1 MGPVKQ
7 WVPLESNPEVLNE
20 YASQLGLNIQEL
32 AFCDVWGLDD
42 ELLDAVP
49 KPVCAVLML
58 YPITE
63 KSEKAM
69 EDEEK
74 RLAQSGQEVSSR
86 VFYMRQTISNACGTI
101 ALLHAVGNNMDKTAV
116 LDDSFFKE
124 FFGRTKGMTPAEIGA
139 YLENPP
145 ADGPNI
151 EVAHSAAASLGQT
164 APPQPGEEVNL
175 HFVTFVTVDGNLYEL
190 DGRKKSPVN
199 HGPSTP
205 ETLLND
211 AVRVVKRFIQESNSI
226 EFNLMAFT
234 KPGTW
239 NV

>member
-1 MGPVKQ
+1 
-7 WVPLESNPEVLNE
+7 
-20 YASQLGLNIQEL
+20 
-32 AFCDVWGLDD
+32 
-42 ELLDAVP
+42 
-49 KPVCAVLML
+49 
-58 YPITE
+58 
-63 KSEKAM
+63 M

-164 APPQPGEEVNL
+164 APPQPGEVNL
-175 HFVTFVTVDGNLYEL
+175 HFVTFVTVDGNLYGEL
-190 DGRKKSPVN
+190 GTPRLQLSPWHGHPRSDGATALPLQSWTGARS
-199 HGPSTP
+199 
-205 ETLLND
+205 
-211 AVRVVKRFIQESNSI
+211 RR
-226 EFNLMAFT
+226 
-234 KPGTW
+234 
-239 NV
+239 